1 MLKAGGDTY
10 EKENDF
16 IAAGPGIIVQR
27 CCLRANGYGRRPI
40 RDGRR
45 NSVLY
50 DQRGANARTNFKG
63 NADAGAKRA
72 NHANARAGK
81 TQKPEK
87 TTKATAKPKAT
98 KKATT
103 KPKVTKK
110 PQNNADSSATVYI
123 TDTGKKYHRAGC
135 RSLVKSK
142 HAISRANAKARGYSP
157 CRVCKP

>member
-1 MLKAGGDTY
+1 MKKRMISLLLGLGLLCSVAACGQTDTVGDLSGMAGVTASSTTSAVQTPEQTLKATQTP
-10 EKENDF
+10 E
-16 IAAGPGIIVQR
+16 PSVQTTQTP
-27 CCLRANGYGRRPI
+27 A
-40 RDGRR
+40 
-45 NSVLY
+45 
-50 DQRGANARTNFKG
+50 
-63 NADAGAKRA
+63 
-72 NHANARAGK
+72 
-81 TQKPEK
+81 QKPEK

-98 KKATT
+98 KKATA

-142 HAISRANAKARGYSP
+142 HAISHANAKARGYSP

>member
-50 DQRGANARTNFKG
+50 DQRGANVRTNFKG

-81 TQKPEK
+81 N
-87 TTKATAKPKAT
+87 TK
-98 KKATT
+98 
-103 KPKVTKK
+103 
-110 PQNNADSSATVYI
+110 
-123 TDTGKKYHRAGC
+123 TGKDNKGNGKAESDQKSNRQTKSDEKAAKQRGFFRNGVYYGYGKEISQSGVQVFGKIQTCHFARQRESAGLFAVQ
-135 RSLVKSK
+135 SV
-142 HAISRANAKARGYSP
+142 
-157 CRVCKP
+157 

>member
-1 MLKAGGDTY
+1 MKKRMISLLLGLGLLCSVAACGQTDTAGDLSGMAGVTASSTTSAVQTPEQTLKATQTP
-10 EKENDF
+10 E
-16 IAAGPGIIVQR
+16 PSVQTTQTP
-27 CCLRANGYGRRPI
+27 A
-40 RDGRR
+40 
-45 NSVLY
+45 
-50 DQRGANARTNFKG
+50 QE
-63 NADAGAKRA
+63 
-72 NHANARAGK
+72 K

-98 KKATT
+98 KKATA

-135 RSLVKSK
+135 RSLAKSK